1 MQTMETFTRGLDPCK
16 SQDFDSMKRDMEAY
30 FKAPIQGNDYYALS
44 VCAARDPAVPVVLHI
59 LHGIRKFHV
68 HLRKYIQW
76 AKEYDEVKGKPTERS
91 VLLGKTEPN
100 TRFPQNDGMP
110 CTFFTPTCA
119 INGRRWSMSHGPPD
133 IMSWS
138 PTAIEW
144 KRPTNHQDSSM
155 AYISSEEEDYD
166 FDTTGM
172 GWGDIQFEIEYR
184 KEQRIKRMKKKK
196 KGKRG

>member
-91 VLLGKTEPN
+91 VLLGKNRTKY
-100 TRFPQNDGMP
+100 TFPAERWYALY
-110 CTFFTPTCA
+110 FFHPDM
-119 INGRRWSMSHGPPD
+119 RDQWSSLEYVPRSPD

>member
-91 VLLGKTEPN
+91 VLLGEKPN
-100 TRFPQNDGMP
+100 QIHVSRRTMVCLVLFSPRHARSMVVAGV
-110 CTFFTPTCA
+110 CPTV
-119 INGRRWSMSHGPPD
+119 P
-133 IMSWS
+133 
-138 PTAIEW
+138 
-144 KRPTNHQDSSM
+144 
-155 AYISSEEEDYD
+155 
-166 FDTTGM
+166 
-172 GWGDIQFEIEYR
+172 
-184 KEQRIKRMKKKK
+184 
-196 KGKRG
+196 